1 MVTRSHDG
9 PWQQDATR
17 ALTTNALVE
26 EDRVRPG
33 SEAKPADNNT
43 QSVVQKE
50 MPVENEEPARGSEG
64 TGQAVATATYS
75 YESNDTRSTNWGNRP
90 QETWWNYAYGG
101 GDWRGW
107 RNRGYRHFGP
117 YGLERILPLLG

>member
-50 MPVENEEPARGSEG
+50 MPVEN
-64 TGQAVATATYS
+64 
-75 YESNDTRSTNWGNRP
+75 
-90 QETWWNYAYGG
+90 
-101 GDWRGW
+101 
-107 RNRGYRHFGP
+107 
-117 YGLERILPLLG
+117 